1 MLVVLA
7 LIAIDIYIL
16 MNTGSKTEKKDNKE
30 SNVEWTVYG
39 TNWCGWTKKQLAYL
53 EKKGISHKY
62 VDCEKNKGLCKN
74 ISGFPV
80 MKNSKGE
87 EIVGY
92 KEI

>member
-1 MLVVLA
+1 MLLVLT
-7 LIAIDIYIL
+7 LVAIDIYIL
-16 MNTGSKTEKKDNKE
+16 MNTVQHKKE
-30 SNVEWTVYG
+30 SHQENYVEWTVYG

-92 KEI
+92 KEV